1 MSRAVFLDRDG
12 VINKERK
19 NYVKNLEEFEIFNGV
34 SKAIKILK
42 EKNFL
47 VIIIT
52 NQSAINRNLLTKDK
66 LDEIHN
72 HLQEILKKDNTS
84 FDAIYYCPH
93 KPEEN
98 CDCRKPKPGL
108 LLRAAKDHKIDLK
121 NSFFIGDSI
130 TDIEAANAAG
140 CKGILL
146 ENNSLLET
154 VESLSI
160 SF

>member
-19 NYVKNLEEFEIFNGV
+19 DYVKNIEEFEIFNGV

-72 HLQEILKKDNTS
+72 HLQEILKNDNTS

-140 CKGILL
+140 CNGILL
-146 ENNSLLET
+146 ENNSLLEK
-154 VESLSI
+154 VEILSI

>member
-19 NYVKNLEEFEIFNGV
+19 DYVKNIEEFEIFNGV

-52 NQSAINRNLLTKDK
+52 NQSVINRNLLTKDR

-72 HLQEILKKDNTS
+72 HFQEILKKYNTTC
-84 FDAIYYCPH
+84 DAIYYCPH